1 MGAAQP
7 ARPEQFDALLLVSF
21 GGPEGPDDVLPFLEN
36 VTRGRGIP
44 RERLVEVGRHYHL
57 FGGRS
62 PINDQCRALRQAIR
76 DDFAAHGLDLPVFWG
91 NRNWHPYLADT
102 LREMRDAGIRSAA
115 CLLTSAYASYPG
127 CRQYR
132 EDLAAASASVGPG
145 APVLSRLP
153 HYFNRAGFVAPFVD
167 GTQAALD
174 RMPAGARV
182 AFVTHSI
189 PDVMNDSSGPSGG
202 RYVAEHRD
210 VATVVVEEVTRRRGM
225 PVDWDLVFC
234 SRSGPPR
241 QPWLEPDVNDHL
253 TALAAKDVP
262 GVVVVPIGFVSDHM
276 EVLYDLD
283 TEARSTADRLGLAF
297 ARVPTPG
304 VDPRFVGLVREL
316 LTEHAGDVSIQ
327 PVLGALGP
335 AWGNCPAGCC
345 ANPRGARPALCGED

>member
-1 MGAAQP
+1 MAWTSRSSGATA
-7 ARPEQFDALLLVSF
+7 
-21 GGPEGPDDVLPFLEN
+21 
-36 VTRGRGIP
+36 T
-44 RERLVEVGRHYHL
+44 
-57 FGGRS
+57 
-62 PINDQCRALRQAIR
+62 
-76 DDFAAHGLDLPVFWG
+76 
-91 NRNWHPYLADT
+91 
-102 LREMRDAGIRSAA
+102 GIRTSPTPSERCGTPASGGA
-115 CLLTSAYASYPG
+115 LCLLTSAYASYPG

-132 EDLAAASASVGPG
+132 EDLAAASAAVGAG
-145 APVLSRLP
+145 CARCCRGCRTTSTV
-153 HYFNRAGFVAPFVD
+153 RASSTPFVD

-182 AFVTHSI
+182 VFVTHSI
-189 PDVMNDSSGPSGG
+189 PDGDERRAAARPAAATSPSTATSRPSS
-202 RYVAEHRD
+202 R
-210 VATVVVEEVTRRRGM
+210 EEVARRRGT

-316 LTEHAGDVSIQ
+316 LTEHAGDVSIP

-335 AWGNCPAGCC
+335 TWGNCPAGCC
-345 ANPRGARPALCGED
+345 PNPRGARPALCGED